1 MEYVT
6 STSYKKILGK
16 AGNVTGN
23 NNNDSLLNTYNLS
36 GIMLTAS
43 HL

>member
-6 STSYKKILGK
+6 STSYKKILGTV
-16 AGNVTGN
+16 GNVTGN
-23 NNNDSLLNTYNLS
+23 SNNDNLLNTYNLP